1 LRATED
7 KVKLWLRERGI
18 AVPRGGI
25 ASTPQDAAKLVHG
38 WSSGAV
44 VKALIPTGRR
54 GKAGAIRFAE
64 DASQVEQAA
73 SNILETTVNGYV
85 VKSVY
90 VEQRIELAKEF
101 YLSFYLENFPP
112 QMLLSAEGGVE
123 IEGVHLQRPDAVIA
137 MDIDPLRGIRPWDAI
152 AQWEKSSVDASLL
165 PELGHITTQLYDAF
179 VAGNSTML
187 EINPLGIDRGGKAVV
202 VGAMMASDDPLFAA
216 GSENDALILV
226 DGNLPLTVRER
237 RVIEANRKLPG
248 GMMRY
253 TELDGN
259 IGMFIGGG
267 GASLVQH
274 DLVLAAGGRPA
285 NHMDASTTNPEKVTV
300 LIEAILDNPRVKSLL
315 VSWHYQQM
323 AQIDRRV
330 VPIIQALKNRKID
343 ARKFPVVIRM
353 FGPGEAEARRAA
365 SELEGVH
372 YLPHGAPLE
381 DGVRMIVDLTDRALQ
396 MAAMP

>member
-1 LRATED
+1 ML
-7 KVKLWLRERGI
+7 
-18 AVPRGGI
+18 
-25 ASTPQDAAKLVHG
+25 S
-38 WSSGAV
+38 
-44 VKALIPTGRR
+44 RR
-54 GKAGAIRFAE
+54 
-64 DASQVEQAA
+64 
-73 SNILETTVNGYV
+73 SNSP
-85 VKSVY
+85 KSFIS
-90 VEQRIELAKEF
+90 RL
-101 YLSFYLENFPP
+101 YLENFPP
-112 QMLLSAEGGVE
+112 QMILSAEGGVE
-123 IEGVHLQRPDAVIA
+123 IEEVHLQLPDAVIA
-137 MDIDPLRGIRPWDAI
+137 MDIDPLRGVRPWDAI
-152 AQWEKSSVDASLL
+152 AQWEKASVDTSLL

-179 VAGNSTML
+179 VAGNATML
-187 EINPLGIDRGGKAVV
+187 EINPLGIDRDGKAVV

-216 GSENDALILV
+216 GGEDDGLILV
-226 DGNLPLTVRER
+226 DGNRPLTVRER

-330 VPIIQALKNRKID
+330 VPIIQVLKDRKID

-365 SELEGVH
+365 SALDGVH

-381 DGVRMIVDLTDRALQ
+381 DGVRLIVDLTNRAEQ
-396 MAAMP
+396 MAATP